1 MGIIQKLL
9 IIFTVKN
16 SDQVVRKSP
25 HHQNRHRFQH
35 CTGDQAPAKQAF
47 YMVTLSFSVAFAD
60 KRLCSLCQSVKDGHC
75 NKRKI
80 GHHSISCHAYISR
93 NSKKQHV
100 KNDRNNR

>member
-35 CTGDQAPAKQAF
+35 CTGDQTPAKQTF
-47 YMVTLSFSVAFAD
+47 YMVTLSFSVALTD
-60 KRLCSLCQSVKDGHC
+60 KRLGTLCQSVKDGHC
-75 NKRKI
+75 HKRKV
-80 GHHSISCHAYISR
+80 GHYTVGCHTYISC
-93 NSKKQHV
+93 NSQKQHI
-100 KNDRNNR
+100 KDNGDDR